1 MISDY
6 SCGYTS
12 LIRRGRPFHWLN
24 TILILCSL
32 GLAGRT
38 LGSQSVELT
47 WNASPSLDIMSY
59 KIYYGTQSGVY
70 RDFVT
75 VADISDVAV
84 PGLQDG
90 QTYYF
95 AVSAVDGE
103 GYESALSPEA
113 VYTVP
118 WPSTVSLQVVTST
131 AALQAVDAIW
141 TPSPDND
148 VFAYVVS
155 YGTESGVYTNSVTFD
170 FVTDGVIAGLVPG
183 GTYYFIVTPIDSLGV
198 ALGSSAEV
206 SYLVPVPAPI
216 VLNATALP
224 GGGGVQLSWTDLS
237 GQGATG
243 YNIYYGTQ
251 DGLYTGSTQCGLRD
265 NITIQG
271 LQSGETYNFVVAAVD
286 SYGDQGVFSND
297 ASVELSALAPA
308 PAGIRLQLQTFTD
321 ASGHPNYLEITS
333 PSQIFGLWEMDYSP
347 DLVNWTPYVY
357 GYGSGNPDGGDV
369 FVGAAIDPN
378 VPQMFFRVI
387 Q

>member
-1 MISDY
+1 
-6 SCGYTS
+6 
-12 LIRRGRPFHWLN
+12 
-24 TILILCSL
+24 
-32 GLAGRT
+32 
-38 LGSQSVELT
+38 
-47 WNASPSLDIMSY
+47 
-59 KIYYGTQSGVY
+59 
-70 RDFVT
+70 
-75 VADISDVAV
+75 
-84 PGLQDG
+84 
-90 QTYYF
+90 
-95 AVSAVDGE
+95 
-103 GYESALSPEA
+103 
-113 VYTVP
+113 
-118 WPSTVSLQVVTST
+118 
-131 AALQAVDAIW
+131 
-141 TPSPDND
+141 
-148 VFAYVVS
+148 
-155 YGTESGVYTNSVTFD
+155 
-170 FVTDGVIAGLVPG
+170 
-183 GTYYFIVTPIDSLGV
+183 
-198 ALGSSAEV
+198 
-206 SYLVPVPAPI
+206 